1 MAFNLGTSGNSNKLR
16 MADFLGG
23 ADSAAQTA
31 EKEINIDLLVPWENQ
46 PFKMYSEFKLT
57 ELANSIKENGLLSP
71 IIVCPI
77 KDDEG
82 KYRIIAGHNRVEACR
97 KIGMTS
103 IPSVVKDVDE
113 NRAKLMMADTNLCQR
128 TELLPSERAYAYR
141 AQQEALQALG
151 SKRATAEIADNY
163 DEDRRT
169 IQRYIACARLC
180 PELMDMLDSGRL
192 IFAAAVKLSGLAPK
206 VQETI
211 GLVLEDKPKLKISA
225 DQAGELVNELG
236 DMQYATSKKVLELL
250 SPKKSAGN
258 APAANNKKITLNRKE
273 VTDII
278 GEDMT
283 NDDISEFF
291 YFCLQRDGLLDEW
304 RQFVEAE
311 CNKDYKDDY
320 DDFDDEDDDNEM

>member
-1 MAFNLGTSGNSNKLR
+1 MGFNLGTSGNSNKLN
-16 MADFLGG
+16 MTDFLGG
-23 ADSAAQTA
+23 ANNAAQTA
-31 EKEINIDLLVPWENQ
+31 EREIDINALVPWENQ
-46 PFKMYSEFKLT
+46 PFKMYSEFKLN

-97 KIGMTS
+97 LLGMTS
-103 IPSVVKDVDE
+103 IPSIVKDVDE

-128 TELLPSERAYAYR
+128 TELLPSERAYAYK

-151 SKRATAEIADNY
+151 SKRATADIADNY
-163 DEDRRT
+163 NEDRRT

-192 IFAAAVKLSGLAPK
+192 IFAAAVKLSGLAPG

-211 GLVLEDKPKLKISA
+211 GVLLKEKPKLKISA
-225 DQAGELVNELG
+225 EQAGTLVDELG
-236 DMQYATSKKVLELL
+236 EKQYVNSKKVLELL
-250 SPKKSAGN
+250 TPHKNTEK
-258 APAANNKKITLNRKE
+258 APAANSKKITLNRQE
-273 VTDII
+273 VTEII
-278 GEDMT
+278 GEDMS

-291 YFCLQRDGLLDEW
+291 YFCLQHEELLDEW
-304 RQFVEAE
+304 KKLTNSGENTSE
-311 CNKDYKDDY
+311 
-320 DDFDDEDDDNEM
+320 DEEPEDNEMQ

>member
-1 MAFNLGTSGNSNKLR
+1 
-16 MADFLGG
+16 
-23 ADSAAQTA
+23 
-31 EKEINIDLLVPWENQ
+31 
-46 PFKMYSEFKLT
+46 MYSEFKLN

-103 IPSVVKDVDE
+103 IPSIVKDVDE

-128 TELLPSERAYAYR
+128 TELLPSERAYAYK

-163 DEDRRT
+163 NEDRRT
-169 IQRYIACARLC
+169 IQRYISCARLC

-192 IFAAAVKLSGLAPK
+192 IFAAAVKLSGLNPK

-211 GLVLEDKPKLKISA
+211 GLVLEDKSKLKISA
-225 DQAGELVNELG
+225 DQANELVNELG
-236 DMQYATSKKVLELL
+236 DMQYVTPKKVLELL
-250 SPKKSAGN
+250 SPRKSAEKN
-258 APAANNKKITLNRKE
+258 APAAKITLSRKE
-273 VTDII
+273 VTEII
-278 GEDMT
+278 GEDMS

-291 YFCLQRDGLLDEW
+291 YFCLQHEELLDEW
-304 RQFVEAE
+304 RQLAEAE
-311 CNKDYKDDY
+311 SDPDDY
-320 DDFDDEDDDNEM
+320 DESDDNEM

>member
-1 MAFNLGTSGNSNKLR
+1 MAFNLGTSGNSNKLS
-16 MADFLGG
+16 MTDFLGG
-23 ADSAAQTA
+23 ANSAAPAA

-46 PFKMYSEFKLT
+46 PFKMYGEFKLN

-77 KDDEG
+77 KDGEG
-82 KYRIIAGHNRVEACR
+82 KYRIIAGNRVEACR

-103 IPSVVKDVDE
+103 VPSVVKDVDE

-128 TELLPSERAYAYR
+128 TELLPSERVYAYK

-180 PELMDMLDSGRL
+180 PELMDMLDNGRL

-225 DQAGELVNELG
+225 EQAGELVNELG
-236 DMQYATSKKVLELL
+236 DMQYATSKKVLEIL
-250 SPKKSAGN
+250 SPKKSAEN
-258 APAANNKKITLNRKE
+258 APAANSKKITLNRKE

-278 GEDMT
+278 GEDMS

-291 YFCLQRDGLLDEW
+291 YFCLQHEELLDEW
-304 RQFVEAE
+304 RQLAEAE
-311 CNKDYKDDY
+311 SDEEHEEY
-320 DDFDDEDDDNEM
+320 DEADDNEM